1 MNPKIRRS
9 QDRYKHST
17 EEHHKGDVHQ
27 EKTTAN
33 DANNVVNAMQVP
45 LRKERERHP
54 YRHA

>member
-33 DANNVVNAMQVP
+33 DTNHVVNAMEVC
-45 LRKERERHP
+45 LRKERESHP